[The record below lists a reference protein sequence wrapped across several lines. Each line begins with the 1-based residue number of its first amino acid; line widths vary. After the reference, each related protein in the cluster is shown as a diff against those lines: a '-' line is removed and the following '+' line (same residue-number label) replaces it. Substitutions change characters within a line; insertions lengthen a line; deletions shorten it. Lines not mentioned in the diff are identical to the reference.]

1 MKRGIVFVLTLA
13 LAATASAF
21 EGQVLGPDG
30 EPVAGA
36 RVSVLG
42 SPGTVTADRQGR
54 FRLEPDPRPPFF
66 LVVTRPD
73 GVAFR
78 PSYFEALPAKG
89 EVLVV
94 RLETVAENVT
104 VVSGGVPDLH
114 LPPAAAGTVLGK
126 QDLARRM
133 PVNLQQV
140 MENIPAAS
148 RGEDGYDAVPGL
160 RGLAQHRTLILL
172 DDGRVTAE
180 RRAGASATYLDPS
193 TVDEIEVV
201 RGPGSVAYGSD
212 AFGGVIRAR
221 SRMPAPGQP
230 WTARYSIFGAQG
242 LDGKGAS
249 VDVSGSLGA
258 GAILAGAH
266 IRDFGD
272 YDSPRGRV
280 PNSGAEHRGFRLAYQ
295 VPVAGGVLGVGWRTD
310 LGRDIAKPE
319 PQFAVRRTYY
329 PEENSHRANV
339 SFEHPGWGGWSRFGV
354 SLAWDRY
361 QLVLDRDVFAT
372 ATAPRTLSR
381 ADVTAN
387 DYAMRVEAERSLA
400 SWGRL
405 VVGFDASGR
414 FNLQATNFTY
424 RFDPCAVCPPIPAS
438 EEVSIADARRD
449 DLAIFAGVS
458 SRVGPLELAA
468 GVRGDSVTSENS
480 GGYFGNKKVT
490 NSKGSGF
497 VAATV
502 PLGGAAAVTLQAA
515 RGFRSP
521 LLSDRFYR
529 GISGRG
535 FITGNPDLKPETST
549 QYDLALRWRGGPF
562 TLGAYGYLYRIDDL
576 IERYRSGQNFFF
588 RNRGEAEIKG
598 AELEM
603 AAALGGRHELA
614 AGAQLLRGEVRGAG
628 TPTDGIPPRG
638 VFLVYRHEPD
648 AGWAWMVRAA
658 ANARDERPGPTE
670 KVVPGYAV
678 LDAALGYRFSPAL
691 ELQLLGRNL
700 TDRTYPGSADEAAAL
715 APGRNL
721 QLVLRGRV

>member
-1 MKRGIVFVLTLA
+1 MRVFGLFLCAITFA
-13 LAATASAF
+13 MAAGAF

-42 SPGTVTADRQGR
+42 SSGTVVTDRQGR
-54 FRLEPDPRPPFF
+54 FRLEPDPRPPFW
-66 LVVTRPD
+66 LMVTRPD

-78 PSYFEALPAKG
+78 PSYVEALPAKG

-94 RLETVAENVT
+94 RLETLAESVT

-114 LPPAAAGTVLGK
+114 LPPAAAGTVMGK

-133 PVNLQQV
+133 PVNLQQA

-148 RGEDGYDAVPGL
+148 RGEDSGYAAVPGL
-160 RGLAQHRTLILL
+160 RGLPQHRTLILV

-180 RRAGASATYLDPS
+180 RRAGPSATYLDPS
-193 TVDEIEVV
+193 TVEEIEVV

-221 SRMPAPGQP
+221 SRMPVPGQP
-230 WTARYSIFGAQG
+230 LTTRYSIFGAHG

-249 VDVSGSLGA
+249 LEVSGSLGA

-266 IRDFGD
+266 VRDFGD
-272 YDSPRGRV
+272 YHSPRGRV

-319 PQFAVRRTYY
+319 AQFALRRSYY

-339 SFEHPGWGGWSRFGV
+339 SFEHPGWAGWSRLGV

-361 QLVLDRDVFAT
+361 QLILDRDVFAT
-372 ATAPRTLSR
+372 QTAPRTLSR

-387 DYAMRVEAERSLA
+387 DYALRVEAERSLA
-400 SWGRL
+400 GWGRM
-405 VVGFDASGR
+405 VVGLDATGR
-414 FNLQATNFTY
+414 FNLKATNATY
-424 RFDPCAVCPPIPAS
+424 RFDSCAICAPLPAS
-438 EEVSIADARRD
+438 QEVSIADARRD

-458 SRVGPLELAA
+458 SRVGPLELAV
-468 GVRGDSVTSENS
+468 GVRGDSVTAENS
-480 GGYFGNKKVT
+480 GGYFGARKVT
-490 NSKGSGF
+490 DSKGSGF

-502 PLGGAAAVTLQAA
+502 PLGEAAVTLQAA

-535 FITGNPDLKPETST
+535 FITGNPDLKPESST
-549 QYDLALRWRGGPF
+549 QYDVALRWGAGPL
-562 TLGAYGYLYRIDDL
+562 TVAAYGYLYRISNL
-576 IERYRSGQNFFF
+576 IERYRAGQNFFF
-588 RNRGEAEIKG
+588 RNRGEAEIRG

-614 AGAQLLRGEVRGAG
+614 AGAQLLRGEVRGDG

-638 VFLVYRHEPD
+638 VFLVYRHEPL
-648 AGWAWMVRAA
+648 AGWAWMLRAA
-658 ANARDERPGPTE
+658 ANARDQRPGPTE
-670 KVVPGYAV
+670 KVLPGYAV
-678 LDAALGYRFSPAL
+678 VDAAVGYRFSPAL
-691 ELQLLGRNL
+691 EVQLLGRNL
-700 TDRTYPGSADEAAAL
+700 TDRTYPGSADEAAVL